1 MFVGQVKIP
10 KVSKPKS
17 LFLSSL
23 PVKPLR
29 EKSYTEV
36 TVIGIMT
43 VIVLVLIGVLI
54 YFLKVRRSRESPPLW
69 HIPHLSVMNEHH
81 HSLVYARLCANPS
94 RWPLTESSPINMRFP
109 HFTDKDTNTGESW
122 SLDH

>member
-23 PVKPLR
+23 PVTPLK
-29 EKSYTEV
+29 EKSYTALFI
-36 TVIGIMT
+36 TVISIVT
-43 VIVLVLIGVLI
+43 VIVLVI

-94 RWPLTESSPINMRFP
+94 MWWPLTESSPINMRFP